1 VKVLEVRVHGL
12 GTEPKTQQ
20 HVVVLRELDGTRVLP
35 IFVGPCEAQAIA
47 RLVKRETFPRPLT
60 HDLLAL
66 VVEGLRAKVTRVTI
80 TELREG
86 TYYATLLLERGPEQ
100 VLSIDARPS
109 DSIAVALRSEAPL
122 FVNEELLQAPPDQ
135 PAIRDDDPDEP
146 APSPA
151 EPGVPLTEAQK
162 AEQLRRFLENLDPED
177 FGKFSM

>member
-1 VKVLEVRVHGL
+1 MKVIEARVHGL

-47 RLVKRETFPRPLT
+47 RLVKRESFPRPLT

-66 VVEGLRAKVTRVTI
+66 VVEGLRAKITRVTI
-80 TELREG
+80 TSLREG
-86 TYYATLLLERGPEQ
+86 TYFSTLLLERGQE

-109 DSIAVALRSEAPL
+109 DSIAVALRAEAPL
-122 FVNEELLQAPPDQ
+122 FINEDLLQEPPEQ
-135 PAIRDDDPDEP
+135 PALRDDGDDEP
-146 APSPA
+146 GPPSAAPDSPM
-151 EPGVPLTEAQK
+151 TEAQK

>member
-1 VKVLEVRVHGL
+1 MKVIEARVHGL

-20 HVVVLRELDGTRVLP
+20 HVVILRELDGTRVLP

-47 RLVKRETFPRPLT
+47 RLVKRESFPRPLT

-66 VVEGLRAKVTRVTI
+66 VVEGLRAKITRVTI
-80 TELREG
+80 TSLREG
-86 TYYATLLLERGPEQ
+86 TYFATLLLERGQE

-109 DSIAVALRSEAPL
+109 DSIAVALRAEAPL
-122 FVNEELLQAPPDQ
+122 FVNEDLLQEPPEQ
-135 PAIRDDDPDEP
+135 PALRDDGDDEP
-146 APSPA
+146 GPPSEAPDSPM
-151 EPGVPLTEAQK
+151 TEAQK

>member
-1 VKVLEVRVHGL
+1 MKVVEARVHGL

-35 IFVGPCEAQAIA
+35 IFVGPFEAQAIA
-47 RLVKRETFPRPLT
+47 RLVRREAFARPLT

-66 VVEGLRAKVTRVTI
+66 LVEGLKAKVTRVTI
-80 TELREG
+80 TDLREG
-86 TYYATLLLERGPEQ
+86 TYFATLLLERGQE

-109 DSIAVALRSEAPL
+109 DSIAVALRTEAPL

-135 PAIRDDDPDEP
+135 MAMKDDDDDPDEP
-146 APSPA
+146 TAPA
-151 EPGVPLTEAQK
+151 EPAQPLTEAQK

>member
-1 VKVLEVRVHGL
+1 VKVTEVRVHGL

-47 RLVKRETFPRPLT
+47 RLVKRESFPRPLT

-66 VVEGLRAKVTRVTI
+66 VIEGLRAKVTRVTI
-80 TELREG
+80 TDLREG
-86 TYYATLLLERGPEQ
+86 TYFASLLLERGQE

-109 DSIAVALRSEAPL
+109 DSIAVALRADAPL
-122 FVNEELLQAPPDQ
+122 FVNEELLQSPPDQ
-135 PAIRDDDPDEP
+135 PAMRDDPDD
-146 APSPA
+146 
-151 EPGVPLTEAQK
+151 EPGPPGEAPETPLTEAQK
-162 AEQLRRFLENLDPED
+162 AEQLRRYLENLDPED

>member
-1 VKVLEVRVHGL
+1 MKVVEVRVHGL

-47 RLVKRETFPRPLT
+47 RLVKREAFPRPLT

-80 TELREG
+80 NDLREG
-86 TYYATLLLERGPEQ
+86 TYYATLLLERGPEE

-109 DSIAVALRSEAPL
+109 DSIAVALRAQAPL
-122 FVNEELLQAPPDQ
+122 FVNEELLQAPPEQ
-135 PAIRDDDPDEP
+135 PAFREDDPDEP
-146 APSPA
+146 SP
-151 EPGVPLTEAQK
+151 EPAQPDAPLTEAQK